1 MELDS
6 RTTGTFGLRGNDRRR
21 DMLFAVVIIFI
32 ISVVLA
38 LWSLRQQNKLEEIG
52 KIKKELQNSR
62 VIYQRDSS
70 LEE

>member
-1 MELDS
+1 M
-6 RTTGTFGLRGNDRRR
+6 RN
-21 DMLFAVVIIFI
+21 MLFAVVIIFI

-38 LWSLRQQNKLEEIG
+38 LWSLRQQNKLEEIS